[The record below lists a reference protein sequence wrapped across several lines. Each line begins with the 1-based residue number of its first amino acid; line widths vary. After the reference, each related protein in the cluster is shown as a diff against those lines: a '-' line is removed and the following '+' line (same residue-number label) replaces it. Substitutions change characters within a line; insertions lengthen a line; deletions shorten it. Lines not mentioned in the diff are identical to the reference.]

1 MNTVSAISGLR
12 TGVGVGAWA
21 APNLSGRLFGLDPD
35 NNPQAA
41 YLARLFGV
49 RDIALAA
56 GAMGSAGD
64 ARKQWLRLGLAC
76 DVADAAAAYLAGR
89 NGTLPRHAA
98 VMVGVTALAAAA
110 MGVQALQTED
120 APVTV

>member
-1 MNTVSAISGLR
+1 MNPVSAISGLR

-35 NNPQAA
+35 SNPQAA
-41 YLARLFGV
+41 YLARLFGI
-49 RDIALAA
+49 RDVALAA
-56 GAMGSAGD
+56 GTMGSDGE

-98 VMVGVTALAAAA
+98 IMVGVTARAAAGLGA
-110 MGVQALQTED
+110 QALKAED
-120 APVTV
+120 APTV